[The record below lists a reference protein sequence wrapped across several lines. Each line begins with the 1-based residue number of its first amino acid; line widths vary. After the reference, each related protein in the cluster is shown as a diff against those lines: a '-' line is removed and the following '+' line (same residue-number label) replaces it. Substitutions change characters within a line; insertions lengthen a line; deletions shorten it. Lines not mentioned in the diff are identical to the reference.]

1 MPYTMVVERQI
12 QPVEARFHSSG
23 FVVRSPIDDTG
34 KAGMNDGARAH
45 QTRFKRNDEN
55 TAFEA
60 VIAQTVPAERMA
72 MISAWADGSDRVMG

>member
-34 KAGMNDGARAH
+34 KAGMNDGA
-45 QTRFKRNDEN
+45 
-55 TAFEA
+55 
-60 VIAQTVPAERMA
+60 MA

>member
-23 FVVRSPIDDTG
+23 FIVRSSIDDTG

-55 TAFEA
+55 AAFEA
-60 VIAQTVPAERMA
+60 VRMA